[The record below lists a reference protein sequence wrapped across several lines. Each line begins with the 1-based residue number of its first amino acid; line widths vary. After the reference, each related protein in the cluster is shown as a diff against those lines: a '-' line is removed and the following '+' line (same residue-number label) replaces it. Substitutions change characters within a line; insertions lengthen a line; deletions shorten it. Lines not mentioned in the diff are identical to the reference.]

1 MDAVKDHIVSNV
13 TSHLITDHPY
23 YPLEVEIAYLLAN
36 EWSVPVLLAAFAGV
50 CGTVLLLAMMVV
62 NKVSP
67 QLRTVEK
74 ATIMW
79 FVLSGSI
86 HLFFEG
92 YFSVN
97 HKAMGAKQDLFGQL
111 WKEYALSD
119 SRYLTS
125 DPFVLCMETI
135 TAVSSSPILLPFPR

>member
-1 MDAVKDHIVSNV
+1 METVVLSNV
-13 TSHLITDHPY
+13 TALSHFVTDHPY
-23 YPLEVEIAYLLAN
+23 YPIKVPIAYLVAN
-36 EWSVPVLLAAFAGV
+36 EWSVPTLLAAFAGV

-62 NKVSP
+62 QKIGPRLPVY
-67 QLRTVEK
+67 EK

-86 HLFFEG
+86 HFFFEG
-92 YFSVN
+92 YFAVN
-97 HKAMGAKQDLFGQL
+97 HKAMGPKQDLFGQL

-135 TAVSSSPILLPFPR
+135 TAVSLLLCFKSLLIS